1 MTSAD
6 GAVSPEW
13 IGRAPHDDL
22 RRGDRPI
29 LPARDPFYDPPAG
42 FHHSEPGTVLRS
54 RDVELGFLG
63 LVPQRVRATQL
74 LYRTTDRHGE
84 AEASVTT
91 VLVPAGHSHKQPRH
105 VVSYQ
110 CAIDAVSSRCF
121 PSYALR
127 RGAKAVGSLAQLE
140 YLLMAAAV
148 AEGWVVSVP
157 DHEGPH
163 GMWGTPHEPGYRVLD
178 GLRATL
184 NFERFGLA
192 SDSRVGLW
200 GYSGGG
206 LASAWAAETHADYA
220 PEINIVGAAL
230 GSPVGNLGNTFKRLN
245 GSTYAGLPALVI
257 VALAKSFPGLARVVE
272 EHATE
277 DGRAMLRRLERMTT
291 AQAVIRQFRTNM
303 DDMVH
308 PPLEHVLAMPE
319 VKEVFEAIRLGRT
332 APTPPVLIVQ
342 AVHDSVIAVDDI
354 DELAHLYSQ
363 GGSHVT
369 YHRDLFSEH
378 MLLHPMSA
386 PMTLRWLTD
395 RFAGRPLDEHIVRTT
410 WPTLLNPIT
419 YAGMWRL
426 SGIVARVMTGGR
438 VPFRPL

>member
-13 IGRAPHDDL
+13 IGRAPHEQFQS
-22 RRGDRPI
+22 GTRPV
-29 LPARDPFYDPPAG
+29 LPSKDPFYDPPAG
-42 FHHSEPGTVLRS
+42 FHHSAPGTVLRS
-54 RDVELGFLG
+54 REVELGFLG
-63 LVPQRVRATQL
+63 LIPQKIRATQL

-84 AEASVTT
+84 PEACVTT
-91 VLVPAGHSHKQPRH
+91 VLVPAKHTHSQPRH

-127 RGAKAVGSLAQLE
+127 RRAKAVGSLAQLE

-157 DHEGPH
+157 DHEGRD
-163 GMWGTPHEPGYRVLD
+163 GLWGSPHEPGHRVLD

-184 NFERFGLA
+184 SFERFGLA
-192 SDSRVGLW
+192 ADSKVGLW

-206 LASAWAAETHADYA
+206 LASAWAAEAHAEYA
-220 PEINIVGAAL
+220 PDLNIVGAVL

-245 GSTYAGLPALVI
+245 GSRYAGLPALVI
-257 VALAKSFPGLARVVE
+257 SALAKTYPGLGRVVE
-272 EHATE
+272 EHATDE
-277 DGRAMLRRLERMTT
+277 GRATLQRLERMTT
-291 AQAVIRQFRTNM
+291 MEALVRMFRADM
-303 DDMVH
+303 DDLLH
-308 PPLEHVLAMPE
+308 PPLERVLSMPE
-319 VKEVFEAIRLGRT
+319 VQEVFEAIRLGRT

-342 AVHDSVIAVDDI
+342 AVHDSIIAVDDI
-354 DELAHLYSQ
+354 DELAHLYSE
-363 GGSHVT
+363 GGAQVT

-386 PMTLRWLTD
+386 PMTLRWLID
-395 RFAGRPLDEHIVRTT
+395 RFAERPLDTHMVRTT
-410 WPTLLNPIT
+410 WPTLFNPIT
-419 YAGMWRL
+419 YPGMWRL
-426 SGIVARVMTGGR
+426 GGIVARVMVGGR